1 MDFREFAVMYHAEG
15 QHWWYRGLRAVLFQ
29 STGLNDPPS
38 RSWAILDAGCGTGGN
53 LSALRTSGHLH
64 AQGFDYAE
72 SAVHFCRQRGLHN
85 VRQASITAM
94 PYLDNEFDLVYSC
107 DVLCDTGTSS
117 EAAAL
122 AELYRVT
129 RPGGRLFLNLPAYAF
144 LRSEHDAATNVD
156 RRYTRRQIRRMLVA
170 TGWRVERISHWNAAL
185 FPVVVAVRLARKRGK
200 GRASSTARSDI
211 QVPPA
216 PLNRLLTTV
225 VRAESRLMN
234 HVTIPWGSSIS
245 CVARKPGHL
254 TKGNTEEL

>member
-1 MDFREFAVMYHAEG
+1 MYRAEG
-15 QHWWYRGLRAVLFQ
+15 QHWWYRGLRAVLFRR
-29 STGLNDPPS
+29 SGLDDPAS
-38 RSWAILDAGCGTGGN
+38 RAWTILDAGCGTGGN
-53 LSALRTSGHLH
+53 LSALRASGHVH

-117 EAAAL
+117 AAAAL

-144 LRSEHDAATNVD
+144 LRSEHDAATDVD
-156 RRYTRRQIRRMLVA
+156 RRYTRRQIRRMVA
-170 TGWRVERISHWNAAL
+170 AAGFRVERLSHWNATL
-185 FPVVVAVRLARKRGK
+185 FPIIVAVRLARRRGK
-200 GRASSTARSDI
+200 ERDRSTARSDI

-216 PLNRLLTTV
+216 PLNRLLTAI
-225 VRAESRLMN
+225 VRAESRLMDK
-234 HVTIPWGSSIS
+234 VTIPWGSSIS
-245 CVARKPGHL
+245 CVARKPGRPV
-254 TKGNTEEL
+254 KGNREEL